1 MEEPIMDNE
10 TISIVL
16 PTYNVREFIPQC
28 IDSLI
33 CQTYENLEIII
44 IDDGSTDG
52 TGPLCDVLAQKDA
65 RIRVIHKENGGTHT
79 GRNLGIKEAT
89 GQYIMF
95 LDPDDWLDPETF
107 RELMEKIREY
117 DPDVIRFSYV
127 REFPDHSALK
137 ENTFLP
143 EDLCEGEDCKK
154 ICRQTLGL
162 VGQELRHP
170 ENMNYLSSACF
181 AVYKKSVIE
190 ENGLEFFNIHEIA
203 TFSDG
208 FFNIRFL
215 QKANR
220 FLYVDKPYYHYRKF
234 SSGAAT
240 TRYREEFLARQM
252 RLFQMLQTIAQEEG
266 SEEFRKA
273 FHSRVIFSTMEICLN
288 ALKGKRTFRQQ
299 YREMKQVLRNPL
311 HREAFQSL
319 DTGVLPMKW
328 KVYYSLAK
336 TGMVFPVFLMTKAIR
351 FIQRKG

>member
-1 MEEPIMDNE
+1 MDNIR
-10 TISIVL
+10 ISIVL
-16 PTYNVREFIPQC
+16 PTYNVRDFIAQC

-33 CQTYENLEIII
+33 GQTYENIEILI

-52 TGPLCDVLAQKDA
+52 TGALCDTLAQKDA

-79 GRNLGIKEAT
+79 GRNLGIREAT

-95 LDPDDWLDPETF
+95 LDPDDWLDTDAF
-107 RELMEKIREY
+107 RELVEKINEC

-143 EDLCEGEDCKK
+143 EELCEGEACKT
-154 ICRQTLGL
+154 ICRQTMGL
-162 VGQELRHP
+162 VGQEMAHP
-170 ENMNYLSSACF
+170 ENMNYLASACF
-181 AVYKKSVIE
+181 SLYKKAVIDANE
-190 ENGLEFFNIHEIA
+190 LEFFNIHEIA

-208 FFNIRFL
+208 LFNIRFL
-215 QKANR
+215 QKAER

-234 SSGAAT
+234 STGAAT
-240 TRYREEFLARQM
+240 AKYRENFLSRQLH
-252 RLFQMLQTIAQEEG
+252 LFQMLKAIAETEN
-266 SEEFRKA
+266 SPA
-273 FHSRVIFSTMEICLN
+273 FFQAFNNRVIFSTLEICLN

-299 YREMKQVLRNPL
+299 YSEMKQVLRSPL
-311 HREAFQSL
+311 HREAFRSL

-336 TGMVFPVFLMTKAIR
+336 TGMVLPVFLMTKAIR